1 MGDILMSSNE
11 EFGIYGKLRKRLVDL
26 DLLKERAKGRVR
38 EEAQNIREGVAN
50 TVGSQLGEFAA
61 ETSGAAT
68 ETYTRKGPGEIL
80 NGISTAIKESDLYEP
95 AKRIAP
101 YVGGTVLGA
110 WGIDTLLNKNK
121 EEVPYRMWRRRLKA
135 GALLAFSATCY
146 GLGIYS
152 EIQRYNKTQSI

>member
-1 MGDILMSSNE
+1 MSEDTDQNPKE
-11 EFGIYGKLRKRLVDL
+11 GFFQKLNYLRIGLG
-26 DLLKERAKGRVR
+26 ARVR
-38 EEAQNIREGVAN
+38 EEVPKAVGKRIGDVASK
-50 TVGSQLGEFAA
+50 V
-61 ETSGAAT
+61 SGAAA
-68 ETYTRKGPGEIL
+68 ETYTRKGSGEIL

-110 WGIDTLLNKNK
+110 WGIDTLLNKDK

>member
-1 MGDILMSSNE
+1 MSEDTDQNPKE
-11 EFGIYGKLRKRLVDL
+11 GFFQKLNYLRIGLG
-26 DLLKERAKGRVR
+26 ARVR
-38 EEAQNIREGVAN
+38 EEVPKAVGKRIGDVASK
-50 TVGSQLGEFAA
+50 V
-61 ETSGAAT
+61 SGAAA

-110 WGIDTLLNKNK
+110 WGIDTLLNKDK